1 MLININNTT
10 FYFHIIHEYFSKN
23 RLKSTN
29 ICTALKRKLD
39 NTSLSISDI
48 VAKLATLLNDF

>member
-1 MLININNTT
+1 MLININNIT
-10 FYFHIIHEYFSKN
+10 FDFQILHKYFSKN
-23 RLKSTN
+23 RLNFTN
-29 ICTALKRKLD
+29 IGTGLKRKLD

>member
-1 MLININNTT
+1 MLININNIT
-10 FYFHIIHEYFSKN
+10 FDFQILHEYFSKN

-29 ICTALKRKLD
+29 IDTGLKRKLD